1 MNIFTQVV
9 NHKKQNLPFVLYA
22 KPSEKVLRAYL
33 QQDAYL
39 YSISDFSETGFVF
52 ATFNQEQVFYI
63 PQEKATILSETITDN
78 LEFVFEVK
86 ELGAFREQDQL
97 SFQHLVAEAI
107 HEIKSGSCQKIV
119 TSRRESVMVNELDW
133 VKTFQKMTVLYPSA
147 FKYCFFH
154 PGVGMWMGASP
165 EQLLK
170 TDGKKIKTVAL
181 AGTRLQSTTDEA
193 WGQKEVVE
201 QQLVTEFIQQ
211 TLAPFVQEMTV
222 SKPYTATAGTIQHIK
237 TDIEAELK
245 DENLASIIKV
255 LHPTPAVC
263 GMPKAVALD
272 FLKEHEGYDRSFYAG
287 FIGELNVN
295 ALTKQTDLFVNLRC
309 MEVLS
314 EKVVALYIGCG
325 ITAESDPEAEFKE
338 TVNKAVTMK
347 KIL

>member
-1 MNIFTQVV
+1 M
-9 NHKKQNLPFVLYA
+9 YA
-22 KPSEKVLRAYL
+22 IRSY
-33 QQDAYL
+33 Y
-39 YSISDFSETGFVF
+39 
-52 ATFNQEQVFYI
+52 
-63 PQEKATILSETITDN
+63 
-78 LEFVFEVK
+78 

-201 QQLVTEFIQQ
+201 QHRITSYNVC
-211 TLAPFVQEMTV
+211 
-222 SKPYTATAGTIQHIK
+222 YTK
-237 TDIEAELK
+237 L
-245 DENLASIIKV
+245 
-255 LHPTPAVC
+255 
-263 GMPKAVALD
+263 
-272 FLKEHEGYDRSFYAG
+272 
-287 FIGELNVN
+287 
-295 ALTKQTDLFVNLRC
+295 LRFHGKRIFSC
-309 MEVLS
+309 WNIDS
-314 EKVVALYIGCG
+314 
-325 ITAESDPEAEFKE
+325 
-338 TVNKAVTMK
+338 
-347 KIL
+347 